1 MNTETAPATGPTADP
16 AAVGQVMGQ
25 LMADLAA
32 TSGMLL
38 TVIGVRTGLWDS
50 LAAEPATPSEL
61 AARASAAEPYVRE
74 WLRSQAAA
82 GYVRYEPATG
92 RYSLPAAVAALMT
105 GEPLRGLVE
114 GAGLQ
119 AAAQWAEVA
128 RYEEAFRTGRGIGW
142 DEHGPAHSHGMDLI
156 SRAVVVPALAG
167 WLAALDGVAPT
178 LEAGGTVADV
188 GCGYGSPTIAM
199 ARAFP
204 RSRFLGI
211 DADDASVARA
221 RKAAAAAGLGTRVT
235 FEVADAAGLPSE
247 GGEGFDLVTFVDC
260 LHDLGDPVAALRGAR
275 KALAPGGS
283 VLLVEHA
290 GSQHTEENLNP
301 AGRFFYAA
309 SALVCTPNALA
320 HGGAGLGTIPG
331 EQALRAVA
339 AESGFSQV
347 SRVGVDAPLNI
358 LLQLRPLPSGARRWT
373 MGRWIR
379 PGGSSAG
386 TRCLRCCAPRSTRRP
401 PGGASCC

>member
-1 MNTETAPATGPTADP
+1 MSTEALRPNEQAVTGQGGAEAYPAE
-16 AAVGQVMGQ
+16 VGQVMGQ

-38 TVIGVRTGLWDS
+38 TLVGVRIGLWES
-50 LAAEPATPSEL
+50 LAAGPADPGEL
-61 AARASAAEPYVRE
+61 AARSSASEPYIRE

-82 GYVRYEPATG
+82 GYVRYDTATG
-92 RYSLPAAVAALMT
+92 RFSLPAAVAAVMAAD
-105 GEPLRGLVE
+105 PLRGLVE

-119 AAAQWAEVA
+119 AAAQWTEVA

-142 DEHGPAHSHGMDLI
+142 DEHGAAHSRGMDLI

-167 WLAALDGVAPT
+167 WLAALDEVAAR
-178 LEAGGTVADV
+178 LEAGGTVADI
-188 GCGYGSPTIAM
+188 GCGYGAPTIAM
-199 ARAFP
+199 AQAFT

-221 RKAAAAAGLGTRVT
+221 RKAAAEAGVAGRVR
-235 FEVADAAGLPSE
+235 FEVADAAGLP
-247 GGEGFDLVTFVDC
+247 GGDYNLVTFVDC
-260 LHDLGDPVAALRGAR
+260 LHDLGDPVGALRRAR
-275 KALAPGGS
+275 QALAPGGS

-290 GSQHTEENLNP
+290 GSERTEENLSP

-331 EQALRAVA
+331 EAALRAVA
-339 AESGFSQV
+339 AKAGFSQV
-347 SRVGVDAPLNI
+347 RRVDVDAPFNI
-358 LLQLRPLPSGARRWT
+358 LLQLRP
-373 MGRWIR
+373 
-379 PGGSSAG
+379 
-386 TRCLRCCAPRSTRRP
+386 
-401 PGGASCC
+401 

>member
-1 MNTETAPATGPTADP
+1 MNTETARAAEQTPDP

-25 LMADLAA
+25 LMTDLAA

-38 TVIGVRTGLWDS
+38 TLIGVRTGLWEA

-61 AARASAAEPYVRE
+61 AVRSSAAEPYVRE

-92 RYSLPAAVAALMT
+92 RYSLPPAVAAVMA
-105 GEPLRGLVE
+105 GEPLRDLVE
-114 GAGLQ
+114 GTGLQ

-142 DEHGPAHSHGMDLI
+142 DEHGPAHSRGMDLI
-156 SRAVVVPALAG
+156 SRAVVVPALAS
-167 WLAALDGVAPT
+167 WLAALDGVAAR
-178 LEAGGTVADV
+178 LEKGGTVADV
-188 GCGYGSPTIAM
+188 GCGYGAPTIAM

-221 RKAAAAAGLGTRVT
+221 RKAAAEAGLGSQVA
-235 FEVADAAGLPSE
+235 FEVADAAALP
-247 GGEGFDLVTFVDC
+247 GEGYDLVTFVDC
-260 LHDLGDPVAALRGAR
+260 LHDLGDPAAALRGAR
-275 KALAPGGS
+275 QALAPGGS

-290 GSQHTEENLNP
+290 GAARTEENLNP
-301 AGRFFYAA
+301 VGRFFYAA

-331 EQALRAVA
+331 ETALRAVA

-347 SRVGVDAPLNI
+347 NRVEVDAPLNI
-358 LLQLRPLPSGARRWT
+358 LLQLRPLPASARRWT
-373 MGRWIR
+373 MGR
-379 PGGSSAG
+379 
-386 TRCLRCCAPRSTRRP
+386 
-401 PGGASCC
+401 

>member
-1 MNTETAPATGPTADP
+1 MNRETAPATGQTADP
-16 AAVGQVMGQ
+16 AGVGQVMGQ

-38 TVIGVRTGLWDS
+38 TVIGVRTGLWES
-50 LAAEPATPSEL
+50 LAAEPATPSDL

-82 GYVRYEPATG
+82 GYVRYDPASG

-142 DEHGPAHSHGMDLI
+142 DEHGPAHSRGMDLI
-156 SRAVVVPALAG
+156 SRAVVAPAVGG
-167 WLAALDGVAPT
+167 WLAALDGVTAT
-178 LEAGGTVADV
+178 LEAGGAVADV
-188 GCGYGSPTIAM
+188 GCGYGAPTIAM
-199 ARAFP
+199 ARRFP
-204 RSRFLGI
+204 RSRFLGT
-211 DADDASVARA
+211 DADDSSIARA
-221 RKAAAAAGLGTRVT
+221 RKAAAEAGLGSQVT
-235 FEVADAAGLPSE
+235 FEVADAAALP
-247 GGEGFDLVTFVDC
+247 GEEYDLVTFVDC

-275 KALAPGGS
+275 QALAPGGS

-290 GSQHTEENLNP
+290 GSERTEENLNP
-301 AGRFFYAA
+301 VGRFFYAS

-331 EQALRAVA
+331 ETALRAVA

-347 SRVGVDAPLNI
+347 NRVDVDAPLNI
-358 LLQLRPLPSGARRWT
+358 LLQLRPLPASARRWT
-373 MGRWIR
+373 MGR
-379 PGGSSAG
+379 
-386 TRCLRCCAPRSTRRP
+386 
-401 PGGASCC
+401 